1 MEPEIKESQ
10 SAEGEE
16 NFHLLETLA
25 ETLLTK
31 RNEAVEARAASG
43 VERRWRED
51 QALFDG
57 EDDEV
62 TKSQSML
69 AYATGEAQV
78 KDSQNPQRSTVVIN
92 ITRSKC
98 ETAEGRFSDI
108 LLPVDDRNWGLKVT
122 PNPEIDEGLKS
133 EDTAANVE
141 TGQALQPDG
150 QPLPQGVEP
159 GQPGVE
165 TLKISDVAKSDKE
178 IAKDRMKK
186 MEVEIDDQL
195 TECSYNGEC
204 RKVVADAVRMGT
216 GILKGPNVIKK
227 LKKSWEQS
235 EGSDYALNRTEDFR
249 PASKAVDPWAVFP
262 DPHCGED
269 VKNKAAY
276 IWEREEIL
284 PRELRKLVGV
294 KGYFDAQIRKVLE
307 EEPKRTTSEIN
318 KAGAYYV
325 SQTAIEKGAAY
336 EKWEYY
342 GDLSAEDLASLGCD
356 CTEAQVPSVSACV
369 VFVNDR
375 PIKMMLNPLDSGD
388 MPYDFFQWTTVKGSP
403 WGIGVPRMMQ
413 WQQRVIKS
421 AWRAMMDN
429 AGDSSGANIILGPG
443 VVPDDEVW
451 EITGKKIWRMTG
463 EEEDVRNAFN
473 QFQIENNQE
482 DLQNIIE
489 LALRFTDMET
499 SLPML
504 FQGEKGEMPETLGA
518 TNIMVDSNNVA
529 LRTRVKRWD
538 DQITDPHITR
548 YYDWNMQYGEDPEI
562 KGDYNT
568 DVRGTS
574 VLLEKDQHAQTIIEI
589 VALKADPDFATM
601 IDWQKAIKQFCA
613 AKRLDILKTD
623 DELKALK
630 DQPPQPQPGEQQG
643 ANSAEV
649 ATIRAESAMAI
660 EQLKQKAG
668 IEELQFKRDAMGAE
682 LETKG
687 KMAESDQKH
696 EMGIKQIDY
705 QMKMMEL
712 SEKSGISL
720 EQIKADL
727 AKDAAKI
734 NLQRELS
741 TEKGRAEQVS
751 TPVSEPP
758 QRAAPGRAFQD

>member
-1 MEPEIKESQ
+1 MPEDKDQ
-10 SAEGEE
+10 QQAAKGEE
-16 NFHLLETLA
+16 NFRLIEILA
-25 ETLLTK
+25 ETLLAK

-51 QALFDG
+51 QKLFDG

-62 TKSQSML
+62 TGSQSML

-78 KDSQNPQRSTVVIN
+78 KDSQNPKRSTVVIN

-98 ETAEGRFSDI
+98 EIAEGRFSDI

-122 PNPEIDEGLKS
+122 PDPEIDKSLKD
-133 EDTAANVE
+133 ERPAASIE
-141 TGQALQPDG
+141 TGQPLQVNG
-150 QPLPQGVEP
+150 QPLPP
-159 GQPGVE
+159 NADPNQPGAE
-165 TLKISDVAKSDKE
+165 AEPLKISDVAKSDKE

-186 MEVEIDDQL
+186 MEVEVDDQL
-195 TECSYNGEC
+195 TECGYNGEC

-216 GILKGPNVIKK
+216 GILKGPNVVKK
-227 LKKSWEQS
+227 LKKSWGQP
-235 EGSDYALNRTEDFR
+235 EGNDYTLNMTEDFK
-249 PASKAVDPWAVFP
+249 PASKSVDPWSVFP
-262 DPHCGED
+262 DPYCGED
-269 VKNKAAY
+269 INRAAY
-276 IWEREEIL
+276 VWEREEIL

-307 EEPKRTTSEIN
+307 EEPKRTTAAIN
-318 KAGAYYV
+318 KAGAYQV

-356 CTEAQVPSVSACV
+356 CTEAQIPSVSACV

-375 PIKMMLNPLDSGD
+375 PVKVMLNPLDSGD

-403 WGIGVPRMMQ
+403 FGIGVPRAMQ
-413 WQQRVIKS
+413 WQQRVLKS

-429 AGDSSGANIILGPG
+429 AGDSSGANLILGTG
-443 VVPDDEVW
+443 VIPDDGRW
-451 EITGKKIWRMTG
+451 EITGKKIWRATG
-463 EEEDVRNAFN
+463 EIEDVRNAFN
-473 QFQIENNQE
+473 QFQIANNQE

-548 YYDWNMQYGEDPEI
+548 YYDWNMQYGEDSEI
-562 KGDYNT
+562 KGDYNV

-589 VALKADPDFATM
+589 VALKADPDFATL

-613 AKRLDILKTD
+613 AKRLDILKTE

-630 DQPPQPQPGEQQG
+630 EQPQQPQPGQEQG
-643 ANSAEV
+643 ADSIAV
-649 ATIRAESAMAI
+649 ATIRAESTIQI
-660 EQLKQKAG
+660 EEMKQKAA
-668 IEELQFKRDAMGAE
+668 IEELQFKHDAMVAE

-687 KMAESDQKH
+687 KMAESDQQH
-696 EMGIKQIDY
+696 EMGMKQIDY
-705 QMKMMEL
+705 AMKMMEL
-712 SEKSGISL
+712 SEKSGI
-720 EQIKADL
+720 
-727 AKDAAKI
+727 
-734 NLQRELS
+734 
-741 TEKGRAEQVS
+741 
-751 TPVSEPP
+751 
-758 QRAAPGRAFQD
+758 